1 MNVAYTLGRIFIPI
15 VFLVSGIQKVMNIGE
30 IAQMLAANGVPIPDE
45 IVPYLS
51 YLGGIPK
58 YEALGYLIA
67 AIEIICG
74 LMVLIGLKARWAAL
88 VLIVFTACTIIFVHH
103 FWDMQGAELI
113 QQPRRCPEKPV
124 DHGRTFA
131 DRRGGGRSEHGGRP
145 LNARRPAPRWHPE
158 KERGRPCGRPKL
170 IRHAG
175 GTSGRVDLDATPPT
189 RVTVNSNVAVDKD

>member
-1 MNVAYTLGRIFIPI
+1 MNAAYTLGRIFIPI

-30 IAQMLAANGVPIPDE
+30 IAQMLAANGVPFPDE
-45 IVPYLS
+45 IVP

-103 FWDMQGAELI
+103 FWDMQGDALI
-113 QQPRRCPEKPV
+113 QNRADALKNLSMIGGLLLVVAVGSTPSGV
-124 DHGRTFA
+124 VI
-131 DRRGGGRSEHGGRP
+131 DRR
-145 LNARRPAPRWHPE
+145 
-158 KERGRPCGRPKL
+158 
-170 IRHAG
+170 
-175 GTSGRVDLDATPPT
+175 
-189 RVTVNSNVAVDKD
+189 

>member
-30 IAQMLAANGVPIPDE
+30 IAQMLAANGVPFPDE
-45 IVPYLS
+45 IVP

-113 QQPRRCPEKPV
+113 QNRADALKNLSIVGALFIIAGIGRGPR
-124 DHGRTFA
+124 GN
-131 DRRGGGRSEHGGRP
+131 G
-145 LNARRPAPRWHPE
+145 PAY
-158 KERGRPCGRPKL
+158 
-170 IRHAG
+170 
-175 GTSGRVDLDATPPT
+175 TDV
-189 RVTVNSNVAVDKD
+189 

>member
-30 IAQMLAANGVPIPDE
+30 IAQMLAANGVPFPDE
-45 IVPYLS
+45 IVP

-103 FWDMQGAELI
+103 FWDMQGDALI
-113 QQPRRCPEKPV
+113 QNR
-124 DHGRTFA
+124 A
-131 DRRGGGRSEHGGRP
+131 DALKNLSIMGG
-145 LNARRPAPRWHPE
+145 LL
-158 KERGRPCGRPKL
+158 L
-170 IRHAG
+170 I
-175 GTSGRVDLDATPPT
+175 
-189 RVTVNSNVAVDKD
+189 VAVGAGPSPVNDR